1 MDIIHSQMK
10 KLLFILILP
19 LFIFSCNI
27 KPTTDFSG
35 YDFDFCPDGY
45 TAITRGCE
53 SDSSTDRIDI
63 SEEEFNRLKSLLE
76 NSTEDCVN
84 VTINPLDES
93 DPIEST
99 LRNYPQP
106 TLEICEVGW

>member
-10 KLLFILILP
+10 KLFFILILP
-19 LFIFSCNI
+19 LIIFSCDPASRVNA
-27 KPTTDFSG
+27 
-35 YDFDFCPDGY
+35 DFDGFNFCPDGY

-53 SDSSTDRIDI
+53 PDSPADRIDI
-63 SEEEFNRLKSLLE
+63 SVEEFNRLIGLLE
-76 NSTEDCVN
+76 NSTEDCIN

-93 DPIEST
+93 NPIEST

-106 TLEICEVGW
+106 TLELCEVGW

>member
-1 MDIIHSQMK
+1 MQMK

-19 LFIFSCNI
+19 LFIFSCDL
-27 KPTTDFSG
+27 KVTPDFSG
-35 YDFDFCPDGY
+35 HDFDFCPDGH

-53 SDSSTDRIDI
+53 PDSSTDRIDI
-63 SEEEFNRLKSLLE
+63 SEEEFNRLRSLLE

-93 DPIEST
+93 NPIEST

-106 TLEICEVGW
+106 TLNLCEVGW

>member
-1 MDIIHSQMK
+1 MHMK
-10 KLLFILILP
+10 KLLSLLILP
-19 LFIFSCNI
+19 LFIFSCDI
-27 KPTTDFSG
+27 TPVVDFSG
-35 YDFDFCPDGY
+35 HNFCSDGY
-45 TAITRGCE
+45 AAISRGCE
-53 SDSSTDRIDI
+53 SDSPADRIEI
-63 SEEEFNRLKSLLE
+63 SVEEFSRLKSLLE

-93 DPIEST
+93 ESIEST

>member
-1 MDIIHSQMK
+1 MNIIQMQMK
-10 KLLFILILP
+10 KLLLILILP
-19 LFIFSCNI
+19 LFIFSCDL
-27 KPTTDFSG
+27 KPTVDFDG
-35 YDFDFCPDGY
+35 YDFNFCPDGH

-53 SDSSTDRIDI
+53 PDSSTDRIDI
-63 SEEEFNRLKSLLE
+63 SEEEYNRLRSLLE

-93 DPIEST
+93 NPVEST

-106 TLEICEVGW
+106 TLNLCEVGW